1 MFHLVINILISYIIY
16 ILYLVSMKY
25 YFFNKYSQLGLGCVT
40 VREEEGAALA
50 ASRIIGLSDPLV
62 WCKLKTQQLEK
73 YITLI
78 KNDQEIVSKNV

>member
-1 MFHLVINILISYIIY
+1 MFHLVITILILYIIY
-16 ILYLVSMKY
+16 LYLVSVKY
-25 YFFNKYSQLGLGCVT
+25 YFLNKYSQLGLGCVT

-50 ASRIIGLSDPLV
+50 ASRIIGLTDPLV

-78 KNDQEIVSKNV
+78 KNDQEIVSKHL

>member
-1 MFHLVINILISYIIY
+1 V
-16 ILYLVSMKY
+16 KY
-25 YFFNKYSQLGLGCVT
+25 YFLNKYSQLGLGCVT

-50 ASRIIGLSDPLV
+50 ASRIIGLTDPLV

-78 KNDQEIVSKNV
+78 KNDQEIVSKHL